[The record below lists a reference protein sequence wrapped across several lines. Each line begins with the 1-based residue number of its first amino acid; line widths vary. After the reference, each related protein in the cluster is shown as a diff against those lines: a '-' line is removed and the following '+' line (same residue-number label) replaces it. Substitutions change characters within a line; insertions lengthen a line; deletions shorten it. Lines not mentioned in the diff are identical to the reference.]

1 MRSFGWIGL
10 RSSSVPFRSFLRQ
23 LVRVAAVILPLMALI
38 YSTQYGS
45 FQRGRSGQ
53 SEPLGTVLFSVSL
66 FLAGV
71 MTGLLMARFPRIR
84 RSLRRQRHR
93 NGSLAAQED
102 QSSATGNAARPS
114 AIDPIHSPRFGSDCP
129 DPKEHQHLESALQR
143 SKTMLDGLLDS
154 AIVGICC
161 LRTRTGQDVQY
172 EYFSAGHTR
181 VFGYSQAE
189 FLADL
194 TLWQSSIFPEDWETV
209 VQPAYQKLFDD
220 RAAFME
226 YRFRRKDG
234 NLRWISDYLTARRD
248 QENNCWIVTAV
259 AVDVTE
265 RKQAEEALRRHEIQ
279 LQRIT
284 DALPAYVSYL
294 DSDHR
299 YQFVNKT
306 YEERFGLPREQFH
319 GKHIGELLGEASY
332 RSIQPYL
339 QQAFAGHSITY
350 STNQTDAEGITR
362 HLDVTLIPDF
372 AADRQVKGCYSF
384 VMDNTLRQQTE
395 DALKRSEQHFR
406 SIFLSSSVGMSIVAP
421 TGKFSQ
427 VNPAL
432 CKMLGYTESE
442 LMELTTLD
450 ITHPDDRT
458 LASESMHRLLTGE
471 APNFQLEKRFLHKNG
486 QPIWATIDVSVV
498 CDAAGQPLYFIGLV
512 QNTTAR
518 KQAESSLEAQ
528 RKFLRQVIDVVP
540 SYIFVKDAEGYFLV
554 VNQAGA
560 TVHGLPAEE
569 VLGRREID
577 LFPSQSDRFDEHMA
591 INRKVMKSRQPI
603 LTPMEPLTNAQGDVR
618 WYKTI
623 ISPFID
629 AAGQVQGIIGSST
642 DITDL
647 KTIEEELRQAKDA
660 AESANQAKSEFLAN
674 MSHEL
679 RTPLNTILGFTEL
692 MLNDQNLT
700 PAQREDLSI
709 VNRSSEHLLELIDE
723 ILDLSKIEAGQMS
736 LDERPFNLHS
746 LLRDLVQM
754 MRSKATA
761 KGLNLAIE
769 YSSEVPTCIQA
780 DPQKLRQILINLL
793 SNAIKFTSVGQVILR
808 IQRGNIT
815 AHSLASEPQPTASS
829 PSKWNDS
836 TRFSLLFE
844 VEDTGF
850 GIASEE
856 LPFIFDAFVQTET
869 GRRTQRG
876 TGLGLTISHRL
887 VTLMGGAINVS
898 STVGAGTTFQFWV
911 PVKVMDHQTLST
923 SGSVRRVMGL
933 EPGQPTYRILVVDDS
948 DENRQLLSK
957 RLQSV
962 GFDVREADHGQAA
975 IELWQ
980 SYAPHLIWMDVRM
993 PIMNGLEA
1001 TQRIRQQ
1008 ETALAEALPETT
1020 PTRPPTKI
1028 IAITANVFEEERQP
1042 VLAIGCDDFVAKPC
1056 PETIFFEKMSKHLGV
1071 RYIYATQNV
1080 MQSAEQTLNRTQDG
1094 TSFYTLDS
1102 FSSDDL
1108 NPPLFKLQPS
1118 AFESMPPGWLE
1129 QLNLAARRAD
1139 ETAILSRLAE
1149 LPDTQAEL
1157 RTTLITLVNNFQLE
1171 QLIHLTQPPSV

>member
-1 MRSFGWIGL
+1 M
-10 RSSSVPFRSFLRQ
+10 
-23 LVRVAAVILPLMALI
+23 AAVILPLMALI
-38 YSTQYGS
+38 YITQSGA
-45 FQRGRSGQ
+45 FQRERSEQG
-53 SEPLGTVLFSVSL
+53 EPLGAVLFGVSL

-71 MTGLLMARFPRIR
+71 VTGLLMARLPRIR
-84 RSLRRQRHR
+84 RSLRRQTHH
-93 NGSLAAQED
+93 NDSLTVQRD
-102 QSSATGNAARPS
+102 QPSATASPTS
-114 AIDPIHSPRFGSDCP
+114 PTAIDAIHAPRFSTCP
-129 DPKEHQHLESALQR
+129 DPSKHPHLESTLRR
-143 SKTMLDGLLDS
+143 SKSVLDDLLDS
-154 AIVGICC
+154 PIIGICC
-161 LRTRTGQDVQY
+161 FRTRTTLDVQY
-172 EYFSAGHTR
+172 EYFSTGNAR
-181 VFGYSQAE
+181 IFGYSQAE
-189 FLADL
+189 FLADH
-194 TLWQSSIFPEDWETV
+194 TLWRSSVFPEDWETI
-209 VQPAYQKLFDD
+209 VQPTYEKLFDQ
-220 RAAFME
+220 RTASME

-234 NLRWISDYLTARRD
+234 NLRWVSDYLTARRD
-248 QENNCWIVTAV
+248 PENNCWIVTAV

-279 LQRIT
+279 LQQIT

-299 YQFVNKT
+299 YRFVNKT
-306 YEERFGLPREQFH
+306 YEERFGIPREQFY
-319 GKHIGELLGEASY
+319 GKRICELLGEASY

-339 QQAFAGHSITY
+339 QQAFAGNSITY
-350 STNQTDAEGITR
+350 STTQTDDKGITR

-372 AADRQVKGCYSF
+372 ATDRQVKGCYSF
-384 VMDNTLRQQTE
+384 IMDNTSRQQTE

-406 SIFLSSSVGMSIVAP
+406 SIFLSSSVGMSLVAP
-421 TGKFSQ
+421 SGQFSQ

-442 LMELTTLD
+442 LMELTTLE
-450 ITHPDDRT
+450 ITHPDDRM
-458 LASESMHRLLTGE
+458 LASESMQRLFAGE
-471 APNFQLEKRFLHKNG
+471 ASNFQLEKRFLHKNG
-486 QPIWATIDVSVV
+486 QPIWTTIDVSVV
-498 CDAAGQPLYFIGLV
+498 RDAAGQPLYFIGMV
-512 QNTTAR
+512 QNVTAR
-518 KQAESSLEAQ
+518 KQAEASLEAQ

-560 TVHGLPAEE
+560 TVHGLPAED

-577 LFPSQSDRFDEHMA
+577 LFPSQPERFDEHMA
-591 INRKVMKSRQPI
+591 INREVMKSRQPT
-603 LTPMEPLTNAQGDVR
+603 LTPMEPLMNAQGEVR

-629 AAGQVQGIIGSST
+629 AAGQVQGIIGAST

-647 KTIEEELRQAKDA
+647 KAIEEELRQAKDA

-692 MLNDQNLT
+692 MLNDENLT
-700 PAQREDLSI
+700 AAQREDLSI
-709 VNRSSEHLLELIDE
+709 INRSSEHLLELIDE

-754 MRSKATA
+754 MRAKATA

-769 YSSEVPTCIQA
+769 YSSDVPACIQA

-793 SNAIKFTSVGQVILR
+793 SNAIKFTSLGQVILR
-808 IQRGNIT
+808 IRRADRT
-815 AHSLASEPQPTASS
+815 APDRSAKLNLSTSFPPLDWSD
-829 PSKWNDS
+829 P
-836 TRFSLLFE
+836 TRFPLLFE

-850 GIASEE
+850 GIAPEE
-856 LPFIFDAFVQTET
+856 LPSIFDAFVQTEA

-876 TGLGLTISHRL
+876 TGLGLAISHRL
-887 VTLMGGAINVS
+887 VMLMGGAIHVS
-898 STVGAGTTFQFWV
+898 STVGVGTTFQFWV
-911 PVKVMDHQTLST
+911 PTKAMDHQTLSA

-962 GFDVREADHGQAA
+962 GFDVREAAHGQAA

-980 SYAPHLIWMDVRM
+980 TYAPHLIWMDVRM

-1020 PTRPPTKI
+1020 PSRPPTKI

-1056 PETIFFEKMSKHLGV
+1056 PETIFFEKMGKHLGV
-1071 RYIYATQNV
+1071 RYIYAAENVIQNGN
-1080 MQSAEQTLNRTQDG
+1080 QTLASIQDG
-1094 TSFYTLDS
+1094 TSVYTLDHFTS
-1102 FSSDDL
+1102 NDSNPSS
-1108 NPPLFKLQPS
+1108 PLFKLQPS

-1139 ETAILSRLAE
+1139 EPVILARLAE

-1157 RTTLITLVNNFQLE
+1157 RTALITLVNNFQLE
-1171 QLIHLTQPPSV
+1171 QLIQLTQPPSV